1 MEESAVLDI
10 PTEITESTPET
21 PETSS
26 EVESPDTGIEN
37 EQPEG
42 LEAAPEGGEP
52 EPLIVGNKLS
62 QKALQTLNELK
73 AKDPKLAAEFK
84 QSLFVASSLKAL
96 IPDGI
101 KGVQALKQSIEAVG
115 GVEGIQTLQSE
126 NQKWNDLDAQYTGA
140 DPAFVEAISEF
151 APDAFAKLA
160 PSIFEKYASISPD
173 GYAQYVC
180 STIVADMQAKQIPLA
195 LARIADHIGDKPQ
208 AVELLNQVI
217 KYVNGLDATGR
228 STPKPVAG
236 KNAPA
241 PDARAAELDKRETT
255 LRQSEFRTAADSN
268 LKSTFAS
275 AWDKATAGLKIDDR
289 QKGAIQELFSS
300 RLLARLKGD
309 PEFDKNVQK
318 FFKAGDREGYN
329 RFIGTAYRDHVSPAL
344 RAAIDQIMPA
354 RRPGPTPGAPAPRT
368 PPKPAPP
375 PVGNVPTGFA
385 SVASR
390 PAAGTIDFQRTSP
403 SMISAGKAIL
413 ADGKKVQWRK

>member
-1 MEESAVLDI
+1 MDESAVLDT
-10 PTEITESTPET
+10 PVEIAESAPET
-21 PETSS
+21 PEISS
-26 EVESPDTGIEN
+26 EVESPDLGTEN
-37 EQPEG
+37 ESAEG
-42 LEAAPEGGEP
+42 LEPEGGEP

-96 IPDGI
+96 VPDGI

-140 DPAFVEAISEF
+140 DPAFVDAISEF

-173 GYAQYVC
+173 GYASYIC
-180 STIVADMQAKQIPLA
+180 NTIVADMQAKQIPLA

-228 STPKPVAG
+228 QQVKPVAG
-236 KNAPA
+236 KNQPA
-241 PDARAAELDKRETT
+241 PDARSAELDQRETK

-268 LKSTFAS
+268 LKSNFSS
-275 AWDKATAGLKIDDR
+275 AWDKATAGLKVDDR

-300 RLLARLKGD
+300 RLMARLKAD

-329 RFIGTAYRDHVSPAL
+329 RFIGTAYKNHVPQAL

-354 RRPGPTPGAPAPRT
+354 RKPGPTPGAP
-368 PPKPAPP
+368 PKPPTKPGAP
-375 PVGNVPTGFA
+375 PVGNVPTGF
-385 SVASR
+385 SGVATR
-390 PAAGTIDFQRTSP
+390 PAAGVIDFQRTSP
-403 SMISAGKAIL
+403 TMISAGKAIL
-413 ADGKKVQWRK
+413 LDGKKVQWRK